1 MSGIK
6 ADLIPAPVGPVG
18 PLAEQLPHKAHMRQS
33 GRRRGLL
40 VPDSVM
46 DYRFVRTYPAKT
58 GVKSSQS
65 GNSSQ

>member
-6 ADLIPAPVGPVG
+6 ADLIPAPAPVG

-46 DYRFVRTYPAKT
+46 DYRFVRLYPAKT

-65 GNSSQ
+65 GNSSH